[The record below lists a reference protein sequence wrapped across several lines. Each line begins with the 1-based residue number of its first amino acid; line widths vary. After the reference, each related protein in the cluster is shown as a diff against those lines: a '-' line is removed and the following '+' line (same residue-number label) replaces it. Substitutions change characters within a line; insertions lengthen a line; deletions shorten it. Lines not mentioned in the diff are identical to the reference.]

1 MLSFSAPSCSS
12 TRSAASTIACCVRG
26 TRAGRPRGAGFQGGS
41 GTDRSGLVSMA
52 NMVPEANSVEYL
64 EHCLTTE
71 HRSAMLERRSRPE
84 ECSAQRTGRVAT
96 QERAER
102 SESMTPTIEAV
113 GLRKRFG
120 KTVALDGLDLVA
132 EPGQVLAV
140 LGPNGAGKTTFV
152 RTVATLLRPDAGELR
167 VAGHD
172 VRRGP
177 QAVRRSIGLAG
188 QSAAVEPAMT
198 GRENLELV
206 ARLFGQDAR
215 SARANSTKVL
225 QQLGLTE
232 AAGRLARTYS
242 GGMRR
247 KLDLGASLVGAPR
260 LLLLDEPTTG
270 LDPRSRIELWDAIRA
285 LVEAGT
291 DVLLTTQ
298 YLDEAD
304 QLAGRIVIIDHG
316 RAIATGSPAELKRR
330 VGAEVIELHARRDQL
345 SLAAAALARLNQGA
359 AQIDEATRRI
369 TVGVASRGEGLVAA

>member
-1 MLSFSAPSCSS
+1 
-12 TRSAASTIACCVRG
+12 
-26 TRAGRPRGAGFQGGS
+26 
-41 GTDRSGLVSMA
+41 
-52 NMVPEANSVEYL
+52 
-64 EHCLTTE
+64 
-71 HRSAMLERRSRPE
+71 
-84 ECSAQRTGRVAT
+84 
-96 QERAER
+96 
-102 SESMTPTIEAV
+102 MTPTIEAV
-113 GLRKRFG
+113 GLGKRFG

-132 EPGQVLAV
+132 EPGEVLAV

-167 VAGHD
+167 VAGRD
-172 VRRGP
+172 VRRAP
-177 QAVRRSIGLAG
+177 HAVRRSIGLAG

-215 SARANSTKVL
+215 SARANATKVL
-225 QQLGLTE
+225 EQLGLTE

-270 LDPRSRIELWDAIRA
+270 LDPRSRIELWDAIRG
-285 LVEAGT
+285 LVERGT

-304 QLAGRIVIIDHG
+304 HLASRIVIIDHG
-316 RAIATGSPAELKRR
+316 RVVAAGPPTELKQRAGR
-330 VGAEVIELHARRDQL
+330 NVIEVHLRERADLPR
-345 SLAAAALARLNQGA
+345 AAAALASLDHGE
-359 AQIDEATRRI
+359 AQVEEATRRVSI
-369 TVGVASRGEGLVAA
+369 AVESGTDRLRDALRSLDATGVVVDDISLRPPTLDEVFLALTGQALDQAPDTTAPGTAA